1 MALYNIKSIT
11 IKNTLTDSTILV
23 AVELLVEEKI
33 PEEKIVDLSSYYI
46 NYPNNGSAVVND
58 DVSLLFN
65 AKYGASWAPTVCF
78 LCDLTDINTVEFTL
92 SGVTNSTGEHYV
104 AVSSTNN
111 ITGISSLLKKAEYAN
126 QTDSQTISLDVSDL
140 SGNNYLAVT
149 LGGSKSNM
157 SVLIESIKTI

>member
-1 MALYNIKSIT
+1 M
-11 IKNTLTDSTILV
+11 
-23 AVELLVEEKI
+23 
-33 PEEKIVDLSSYYI
+33 
-46 NYPNNGSAVVND
+46 
-58 DVSLLFN
+58 
-65 AKYGASWAPTVCF
+65 
-78 LCDLTDINTVEFTL
+78 

-111 ITGISSLLKKAEYAN
+111 ITGTSFLLKKAEYAN

-149 LGGSKSNM
+149 LGGSKTNM